1 MLGLGFYS
9 KAYLLYLVGIEK
21 PLKIYE
27 PECITIQINGLVLL
41 KNKLGE
47 SQAQH
52 FQLPWFRPKAG
63 PAF

>member
-27 PECITIQINGLVLL
+27 PECITIQINALVLL

-52 FQLPWFRPKAG
+52 FQLP
-63 PAF
+63 